1 MMDFLEKHFDT
12 AFSAPNGIK
21 KLRELILTL
30 AMQGKLVPQDPS
42 DQPASELLKDIK
54 KEKDKLIAE
63 GKIKKQKDLPPIKPE
78 EIPYELPKDW
88 KWVRLDTFTSIIMGQ
103 SPNSDSYNENQ
114 EGLPFFQGKSEY
126 GSVYPTP
133 RKWCSNPVK
142 IAPVDSILISVRAPV
157 GPTNI
162 CNIEACIGR
171 GLSAIVPLANMPVFF
186 LLYLFRSKENY
197 ISSLGAG
204 STFTAITLR
213 ILENLVMPLP
223 PLAEQKRIVE
233 KIDLLLA
240 RCDKLEKLKNEK
252 EQQRLD
258 VHKSAIHKLVNTE
271 ELNGSWSFIKDNFS
285 ELYSVKENIAELRK
299 AIISLAMQGKLVPQ
313 DPNDQPASEL
323 LKDIQKEKEKLIK
336 EGKIKNQ
343 KPLPPIKPEEI
354 PYELPESWEWVRFGQ
369 ISQHNSGKTLDKSR
383 NKGELRNYITTSN
396 LYWGHFL
403 LDNLKQMPF
412 KLEELDR
419 CSAKNGD
426 LLICEGGEAGRASV
440 WNFDYEICFQN
451 HIHRARFYYGIDSYY
466 AFRFFEKLNATG
478 EINSY
483 RKGVAISNMSSKSL
497 ASIIFPLPPVEEQKR
512 IVEKIDQ
519 LMDLCDELEAQIDSS
534 EATQTSLLNS
544 IIAQV

>member
-466 AFRFFEKLNATG
+466 SFRFFEKLNATG

-519 LMDLCDELEAQIDSS
+519 LIDLCDELEAQIDSS